1 MSSSESSSSTTY
13 SSKQDPIELEKKSH
27 EKSHSK
33 SRSASSSSSS
43 SSSAKPVN
51 EAEKKRVS
59 KELLREEEAKPEHKP
74 EHTPEHKQD
83 EAVVVKP
90 QVQIDKKK
98 KAAEG
103 KVWVGT
109 DDHPQTEEVAIN
121 DMTAAHLAKLFGFK
135 TIKYL
140 VSHDNDYLAPD
151 ANSSFVYRIKYGV
164 SYLIAGLEE
173 YEDKC
178 IRCRKLFNLHQKKTC
193 RYHPGERVLVD
204 LSKKKKKKK
213 KKVEEDLGIEPTLT
227 EVWSCCK
234 EDEIISS
241 GCCKVKGHVGMIEKS
256 FKPKPL
262 GDEPLD
268 PQYDVKKKS
277 QARKKREAKM
287 EKYKPWQKPAV
298 DTKGVAPTANT
309 NKPPAPK
316 KPVEEEFK
324 LKEKP
329 VSEEVHVEKKDT
341 TTVDA
346 PKKSESVSSSSDSDS
361 SSASSSESSST
372 TKSD

>member
-1 MSSSESSSSTTY
+1 MSSSESSSTTL

-27 EKSHSK
+27 DKSHSK
-33 SRSASSSSSS
+33 SSSASSSSA
-43 SSSAKPVN
+43 AKPVH
-51 EAEKKRVS
+51 EG
-59 KELLREEEAKPEHKP
+59 EHKEP
-74 EHTPEHKQD
+74 LHGEHHAKGEHKHEHKHD
-83 EAVVVKP
+83 HIEPAATAVK
-90 QVQIDKKK
+90 QEVQIDKKK
-98 KAAEG
+98 KAAQG

-109 DDHPQTEEVAIN
+109 DDHPQTEEVAIS
-121 DMTAAHLAKLFGFK
+121 DMTGAHLAEKFGFK

-140 VSHDNDYLAPD
+140 VSHDNEYIAPD
-151 ANSSFVYRIKYGV
+151 ASNSFVYRIKYGM

-178 IRCRKLFNLHQKKTC
+178 IRCRKLFNLTQKKTC

-204 LSKKKKKKK
+204 LSKNKKKKKK
-213 KKVEEDLGIEPTLT
+213 KGEEEIVIEPTLT

-234 EDEIISS
+234 DDEIISN
-241 GCCKVKGHVGMIEKS
+241 GCCKVKGHVGMIEKN

-268 PQYDVKKKS
+268 PQYDSKKRS

-287 EKYKPWQKPAV
+287 EKFKPWQKPAP
-298 DTKGVAPTANT
+298 DTKGVAPGGPTANT
-309 NKPPAPK
+309 NQKASVP
-316 KPVEEEFK
+316 KPVVEEFK

-329 VSEEVHVEKKDT
+329 ASEEVHVEKKET
-341 TTVDA
+341 AVVA
-346 PKKSESVSSSSDSDS
+346 KKDSSSDDSSSESSSSSV
-361 SSASSSESSST
+361 SSST